1 MTTRTCGPMATNDG
15 LIAALPVAQPA
26 AQPAAKKTK
35 TSQAGK
41 APAVSRAS
49 GLRAAVSRP
58 APLLAYVLH
67 SYDWSESSLI
77 VDLFTRTRGRLV
89 AVARGAKKPHSGFR
103 PVLLPFQPLHAQL
116 GKAPADEQ
124 SELHLLRGAEWVGGT
139 PLLNSADLLPGYY
152 VNELLMR
159 LLAREDPHPR
169 LFDAYANTISA
180 LAGQG
185 GGLEEGAALRAFELL
200 LLRELGWLPELNVA
214 TLTAQPVQAD
224 GRYTLHPEAGLVA
237 QADGLLGARWRA
249 LQVALDGGDARELAA
264 LRAACAPVAP
274 ALRGPLRTLLHYHLG
289 SSTLRTRQ
297 VWQGVQRLADVRQDP
312 VHPTAHHPV

>member
-1 MTTRTCGPMATNDG
+1 MMTRTCDRMATNDG
-15 LIAALPVAQPA
+15 LIAASPA
-26 AQPAAKKTK
+26 ARPATKKPK
-35 TSQAGK
+35 TDKSSK

-49 GLRAAVSRP
+49 GLRAAVTRP

-139 PLLNSADLLPGYY
+139 PLLNTADLLPGYY

-180 LAGQG
+180 MAGQG
-185 GGLEEGAALRAFELL
+185 GGVEESAALRAFELL

-214 TLTAQPVQAD
+214 TLTTQPVQAD
-224 GRYTLHPEAGLVA
+224 SRYTLHAEAGVVA
-237 QADGLLGARWRA
+237 QTDGLLGARWSA
-249 LQVALDGGDARELAA
+249 LQAALGEGDARDLSA
-264 LRAACAPVAP
+264 LRAACAPVAT
-274 ALRGPLRTLLHYHLG
+274 ALRGPLRAVLHYHLG

-297 VWQGVQRLADVRQDP
+297 VWQGVQRLADVRQNP
-312 VHPTAHHPV
+312 VHPTAQNPA